1 MTEGKTGDNGSKSA
15 TLALL
20 IFVPVIGTGGT
31 AIVSYF
37 RFFSIQEVIL
47 NTVIAAALCIVTDI
61 PLKRVNVDTEGAVY
75 FVYTYLSGLML
86 SLLSG
91 FCFEFILPISA
102 PAVLIGI
109 LGGPVAGISALL
121 LFTGISTLVLYESGL
136 YFFYIFFTGFIL
148 ILFFALDRE
157 VQIPHAIFST
167 ISLASV
173 TFYACAVL
181 SERKLSP
188 ENVVFPFIGLVFS
201 FIIIFVMSPKIYENV
216 LDKYENFLSSILDPE
231 YELLQRLK
239 KENRKEYDRMI
250 HSLHLTN
257 ILLERMGLDRLKA
270 NGTGYYCRI
279 GVLRGENE
287 NVAEKSLSMLHERE
301 FPREIIDGILEYYDL
316 KGKRL
321 SRESGS
327 VLASNLMVKR
337 IYEAKEQNPGETIDY
352 NSLVT
357 GVMKEFTGEK
367 RVLQSDLSLNDLNII
382 SEIFRKQAFY
392 YDFIL

>member
-1 MTEGKTGDNGSKSA
+1 MKEGKTGDNGSKSA
-15 TLALL
+15 ILALL
-20 IFVPVIGTGGT
+20 IFVPVIATGGT

-37 RFFSIQEVIL
+37 RFFSIQGVIL
-47 NTVIAAALCIVTDI
+47 NTIVAAALCIVTEM
-61 PLKRVNVDTEGAVY
+61 PLRRVAVDNEGAVY
-75 FVYTYLSGLML
+75 FIYAYLSGLVL

-91 FCFEFILPISA
+91 FCYEFIMPIAA

-109 LGGPVAGISALL
+109 LGGPVSGISALL

-136 YFFYIFFTGFIL
+136 YFFYFFFTGFIL
-148 ILFFALDRE
+148 LMFFALDRE
-157 VQIPHAIFST
+157 VHVPSAICTTFSIGT
-167 ISLASV
+167 VI
-173 TFYACAVL
+173 FYACSVL

-201 FIIIFVMSPKIYENV
+201 FIIILVMSPKIYENV

-257 ILLERMGLDRLKA
+257 ILLERMGLDRLKT

-301 FPREIIDGILEYYDL
+301 FPVEIIDGILEYYDL

-321 SRESGS
+321 SRESAA
-327 VLASNLMVKR
+327 VIASNMMINR
-337 IYEAKEQNPGETIDY
+337 IYEAKEQNPGEKIDY
-352 NSLVT
+352 DPLVT

-382 SEIFRKQAFY
+382 SETFRKQAFY